1 VEGAMRK
8 SYKRA
13 SSNRST
19 QNSKGHRKALEHIK
33 EAKQLSDELGGTDE
47 DVKAYLFSLP
57 DMKLQEI
64 LKKYKTKYGDKAH
77 DYARLT
83 LPAWKSGK
91 RHMSGLVAGRMYSLL
106 PPMMPIETK
115 YKLVESLWNHVGPSS
130 QKTFYVGPSTQ
141 ISDVSLT
148 INEYLV
154 TKVINYEIPKKI
166 EKRFD
171 WLSDGDVGTK
181 QQLLNYFRGKEKKL
195 AEEAMNTHLPVLLD
209 HLESENSSFT
219 KQLSH
224 ILEVGK
230 HKVTISFSKEAEGIS
245 ETPPKYSRPTYSST
259 SSSTDDN
266 YGWLGWLLLVCF
278 LFYLSS

>member
-1 VEGAMRK
+1 MSK
-8 SYKRA
+8 SYKRSR
-13 SSNRST
+13 SSNRTS
-19 QNSKGHRKALEHIK
+19 QNSIGRQKALEHIE

-57 DMKLQEI
+57 DKKLDEI
-64 LKKYKTKYGDKAH
+64 LEKYKTKYGDKVH

-106 PPMMPIETK
+106 PPLMPLETK

-130 QKTFYVGPSTQ
+130 QKTFYVGPTTQ
-141 ISDVSLT
+141 SSDIKVT
-148 INEYLV
+148 VNEYLV
-154 TKVINYEIPKKI
+154 KKVINYEIPKKF

-195 AEEAMNTHLPVLLD
+195 ADEAMNTHLPVLLD
-209 HLESENSSFT
+209 HFENENNSFT
-219 KQLSH
+219 KQLNQ

-230 HKVTISFSKEAEGIS
+230 HKVTISFSKEVEGIS
-245 ETPPKYSRPTYSST
+245 ETPPKISRPTYSSN
-259 SSSTDDN
+259 SNSTDDN
-266 YGWLGWLLLVCF
+266 YSWLGWLAFIFF
-278 LFYLSS
+278 LFYLFS